1 MKGVLHLCQ
10 RRPGGSTDV
19 SVRHRCA
26 LVGVPMEHLSVW
38 CRALGAGSFGCC
50 QSWHWD
56 RKACRALSQLL
67 LQRDC
72 LSSSWHLRPQ
82 GQGHAVSLNL
92 LRPLVTHGGYLTCWG
107 AEIFTVG
114 LSSVTKNQSH
124 RTPSMHRIQ
133 LQALNLTVTSP
144 ASPTHFLPM
153 WPS

>member
-1 MKGVLHLCQ
+1 MAVRMCLLDIGVHWLESPWSICLSGAERLGQ
-10 RRPGGSTDV
+10 GPSAAVSPGTGTG
-19 SVRHRCA
+19 RHA
-26 LVGVPMEHLSVW
+26 EHCLSCFCKEIV
-38 CRALGAGSFGCC
+38 
-50 QSWHWD
+50 
-56 RKACRALSQLL
+56 
-67 LQRDC
+67 
-72 LSSSWHLRPQ
+72 SSSWHPRPQ

-124 RTPSMHRIQ
+124 RTQSMHRIQ